1 MAQAWRGGG
10 SWAGG
15 RADRPGR
22 AGRGRGGADV
32 DEPLEQVL
40 SRLDDVLPEDVPAQI
55 AALRQVASVRS
66 EDPARLRQDIRL
78 QKCLDRLGEQIQEVD
93 AQGLSDLAWSYGRLA
108 VQHGPLIRSLRAC
121 VELSP

>member
-1 MAQAWRGGG
+1 MCKCW
-10 SWAGG
+10 
-15 RADRPGR
+15 
-22 AGRGRGGADV
+22 V
-32 DEPLEQVL
+32 C
-40 SRLDDVLPEDVPAQI
+40 
-55 AALRQVASVRS
+55 